1 MRRVQPMT
9 THIRSA
15 ARALRD
21 GHLVAF
27 PTETVFGL
35 GADASDSLAVSRIF
49 ATKGRPKTHP
59 LILHVSGIDVVAE
72 LADDVPDFALSLGR
86 AFWPGPLTLVLPRS
100 SAVSDDVTGGQS
112 TVGIRVPRHE
122 VALDLLRAFEEMGG
136 LGVAAPSANRFGRVS
151 PTTAQAVREEL
162 ADALGPH
169 DVVLDGEP
177 SDVGIE
183 STIVDCTGSLPSIL
197 RPGSVTAEM
206 IEQTTGL
213 TLGPAATGMRASGSF
228 ASHYAPAAAVHLDT
242 VVHPGEGLIALAVH
256 ETPPGVIRLAAPQ
269 TVDDYARRLYAAL
282 RRADHLGLT
291 RIVAMTP
298 PGTGVAMAIRDR
310 LYRASHS
317 SSSQE

>member
-1 MRRVQPMT
+1 MT
-9 THIRSA
+9 MPIRSA

-59 LILHVSGIDVVAE
+59 LILHVSGFDVVAE
-72 LADDVPDFALSLGR
+72 LAGDVPEFAIALGR

-136 LGVAAPSANRFGRVS
+136 RGVAAPSANRFGRVS

-162 ADALGPH
+162 ADALGTH

-183 STIVDCTGSLPSIL
+183 STIVDCTGSVPSIL

-213 TLGPAATGMRASGSF
+213 ALGPAGIGIRASGSF

-242 VVHPGEGLIALAVH
+242 AVHPGDGLIALAVH
-256 ETPPGVIRLAAPQ
+256 ETPPGVIRLAAPKS
-269 TVDDYARRLYAAL
+269 VDDYARQLYAAL

-298 PGTGVAMAIRDR
+298 PGTGMAMAIRDR
-310 LYRASHS
+310 LIRASHS
-317 SSSQE
+317 SSSEQ